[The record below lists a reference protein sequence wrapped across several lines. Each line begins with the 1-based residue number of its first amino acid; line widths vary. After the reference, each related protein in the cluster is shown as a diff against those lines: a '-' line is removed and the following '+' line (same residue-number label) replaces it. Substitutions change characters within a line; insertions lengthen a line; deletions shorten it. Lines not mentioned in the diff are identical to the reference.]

1 MQITV
6 TSGDKSVSVT
16 IEGASEAL
24 LAQAEQVA
32 SRLLAG
38 APAPASKPPIGF
50 SVVAE
55 TEQADDVA

>member
-38 APAPASKPPIGF
+38 APAPAAKPPIGF